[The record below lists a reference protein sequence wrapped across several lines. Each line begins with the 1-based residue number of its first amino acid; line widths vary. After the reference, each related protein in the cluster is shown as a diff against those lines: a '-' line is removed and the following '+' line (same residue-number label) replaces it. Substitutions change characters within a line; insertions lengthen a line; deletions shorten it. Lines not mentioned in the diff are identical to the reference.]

1 MQEMKTHGFIAIFLL
16 LMLIFSKPTCLDL
29 DTCLIICIRVHLYAI
44 HVQLQRARFTTNY
57 ELNISLVVALIG

>member
-16 LMLIFSKPTCLDL
+16 LMLIFSQPTCQ

-44 HVQLQRARFTTNY
+44 HVQLQRGRFTTNY